1 MVKRDWG
8 WVLLMGVGL
17 GLAYYAKCQLAK
29 NDELKAE
36 ARFLL
41 RQDRNAGY
49 LKHGSRLGK
58 LARDLGFESVEELE
72 QCIGI

>member
-1 MVKRDWG
+1 MVRRDWG
-8 WVLLMGVGL
+8 WILLMGFGL
-17 GLAYYAKCQLAK
+17 GLTFYAKHQLSK

-58 LARDLGFESVEELE
+58 LARELGCSSVEQLE
-72 QCIGI
+72 ECLS